1 MIWMRNMKT
10 KIISATEAKNRLGS
24 YLKAATEHG
33 DAVVIENR
41 NEPAAVLISYSE
53 YQLLLEAQEE
63 LAEREFLSRF
73 DRIMAEQAER
83 NRDLTPE
90 EADEMAIRAVEESR
104 ARHRAHA
111 ARR

>member
-1 MIWMRNMKT
+1 MSTRVV
-10 KIISATEAKNRLGS
+10 SATEAKNRLGA

-33 DAVVIENR
+33 DAVVIESR
-41 NEPAAVLISYSE
+41 NEPAAVLISFSE
-53 YQLLLEAQEE
+53 YQLLRNAQEE
-63 LAEREFLSRF
+63 LAENEFLSRF

-90 EADEMAIRAVEESR
+90 EADEMAIRAVQESR

-111 ARR
+111 GGQ